1 MRGHLPWNDSLFRDA
16 PALWDGARDHGLQK
30 GVTQCLTLPNHAQGF
45 LSVSANNRLPG
56 GYPEDEL
63 ELRLRTLTE
72 LSLLT
77 LLRLEDEMVM
87 PPEMKFQ
94 PAANWKSSNGRRKE
108 RLRRRWR

>member
-87 PPEMKFQ
+87 PP
-94 PAANWKSSNGRRKE
+94 
-108 RLRRRWR
+108 